1 MYGQTAGEYPIQG
14 KVFGLDPK
22 TGESKWVFNTIKDDP
37 DSWGGDSG
45 KYGGGGSWMPG
56 TYDAS
61 TDTYFF
67 GTSNPAPD
75 YDWGAVPNGIA
86 TDGARPGDNLYTS
99 SVIAMDP
106 NTGKIKWYHQE
117 IPHDDW
123 DFDSAM
129 GEFWLLDRDNK
140 ELVVHQNKSGFVLF
154 IIVVMDKLKMSGT
167 WLKTLTG

>member
-1 MYGQTAGEYPIQG
+1 MVQTAGEYPIQG

-75 YDWGAVPNGIA
+75 YDWGENQMVLQLMEP
-86 TDGARPGDNLYTS
+86 DQ
-99 SVIAMDP
+99 VI
-106 NTGKIKWYHQE
+106 T
-117 IPHDDW
+117 
-123 DFDSAM
+123 FT
-129 GEFWLLDRDNK
+129 LL
-140 ELVVHQNKSGFVLF
+140 Q
-154 IIVVMDKLKMSGT
+154 
-167 WLKTLTG
+167 